1 MTQPE
6 LAKKGTVSSLM
17 AVTAAVEGVAV
28 EVIASGLADGTI
40 VLPANSQRKVRK
52 PCAIGKGLR
61 TKINANIGTSQDF
74 NNIQTELEK
83 LRISEKYQS
92 DTIMDLSTGGD
103 ISAIRKA
110 IIKESSIPLGTV
122 PIYQAAVRSI
132 EKHSSIVAMEVD
144 DLFSCIEEQVRD
156 GVDFIT
162 VHCGITQSVVE
173 KLKRQGRVTNVVSRG
188 GAFLIGWMLYHQ
200 KENPLYEYYDR
211 LLEIAHRYD
220 VTLSLGDGLR
230 PGSLADAT
238 DRAQIEELITLG
250 ELVDRARKAGVQAM
264 VEGPGHVP
272 LNQIVTNIQLQKSL
286 CKGAPFYVL
295 GPLVTDIAAG
305 YDHITAAI
313 GGALAASAGADF
325 LCYVTPSEHLGLPGL
340 EDVREGVI
348 ASRIAA
354 HAADLAKGVKGAWE
368 WDREM
373 SEARRSLNWEK
384 QASLSLDPEKARK
397 THAKLTT
404 SGESCSMCSE
414 YCAMALME
422 KYLGITAEKC

>member
-1 MTQPE
+1 MTQSE
-6 LAKKGTVSSLM
+6 MAIKGTISPIM
-17 AVTAAVEGVAV
+17 AMTAAAEGVPV
-28 EVIASGLADGTI
+28 EVIARGLADGTI
-40 VLPANSQRKVRK
+40 VLPANSQRQVKK

-74 NNIQTELEK
+74 NNLKTELEK
-83 LRISEKYQS
+83 LRICEKFQA
-92 DTIMDLSTGGD
+92 DTVMDLSTGGD
-103 ISAIRKA
+103 ISIIRRAILNQ
-110 IIKESSIPLGTV
+110 SSIPLGTV
-122 PIYQAAVRSI
+122 PIYQAAVESI
-132 EKHSSIVAMEVD
+132 EKHSSIVAMGVE
-144 DLFSCIEEQVRD
+144 DLFKSIEGQVRD

-162 VHCGITQSVVE
+162 VHCGITQAVVE
-173 KLKRQGRVTNVVSRG
+173 RLKKQGRVTNVVSRG
-188 GAFLIGWMLYHQ
+188 GAFLIGWMLHHQ
-200 KENPLYEYYDR
+200 RENPLYEYYDR

-272 LNQIVTNIQLQKSL
+272 LNQIVANVQLQKSL

-295 GPLVTDIAAG
+295 GPLVTDVAAG

-313 GGALAASAGADF
+313 GGALAAAAGADF

-368 WDREM
+368 WDKEM
-373 SEARRSLNWEK
+373 AEARRSLNWEK
-384 QASLSLDPEKARK
+384 QASLCLDPEKAREVHSK
-397 THAKLTT
+397 SSTK
-404 SGESCSMCSE
+404 GETCSMCSE
-414 YCAMALME
+414 FCAMALME
-422 KYLGITAEKC
+422 KYLGITVEKC